1 MLNSIWKVMLL
12 RTRKRYLAMTWH
24 RIWHLAVQAIRLLL
38 IKASSEMLSVDQ
50 WLSRSQSLWREMGRK
65 DWGIQNYTK
74 TGLKWNGNR
83 WYGELKILFWFHLSS
98 LYMQD
103 VRREVQG
110 TRVSTVI
117 CKTWI
122 NLSYVNILYR
132 YYYPECKNPIT
143 LF

>member
-83 WYGELKILFWFHLSS
+83 WYGELKILFWFYLSS

-103 VRREVQG
+103 VRREVQV